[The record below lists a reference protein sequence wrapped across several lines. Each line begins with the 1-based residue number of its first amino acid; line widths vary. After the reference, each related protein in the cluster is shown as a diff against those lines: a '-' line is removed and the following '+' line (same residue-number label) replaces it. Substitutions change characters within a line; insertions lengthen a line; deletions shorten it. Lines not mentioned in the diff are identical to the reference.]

1 MSADF
6 LVELGTEELPP
17 NALLSLSNAFTQGIV
32 DRLKAENLSFG
43 EVTAYAAP
51 RRLALVIN
59 SLDTQAPNAELVAWG
74 PPVGVAFDA
83 EGQPTRAAE
92 AFAKKNDLLVSELN
106 QHIENDG
113 QQDKLCVTR
122 TETGAQTK
130 TLLADVINGSLSA
143 LPIPKRMRWGSSKEE
158 FVRPVQ
164 WAVLLFD
171 GQVCEETLLGVTSG
185 NVSRGHRFHSSGNI
199 VIESPQSYVQQLQ
212 DAYVIADFAKRRE
225 IIRSGVEQLAA
236 QVEGTAVIDR
246 DLLDE
251 VSALNEWPVPL
262 MGRFDEHF
270 LEVPAQALISSMKEH
285 QKYFH
290 LIDAQGKLISAFITV
305 ANIESLDPSQVISGN
320 ERVIRPRLADA
331 AFFYSNDKKTT
342 LESRRDSLKQ
352 VVFQVALGS
361 LYNKT
366 ERVAV
371 LAESLCDST
380 GAEKALARRAAELCK
395 SDLVTDM
402 VGEFDDLQGSMG
414 RDYALNDGEPKEVAE
429 ALFEQ
434 YLPRFAGDLIP
445 STATGA
451 TLALADRLDSLVGI
465 FSIGQQ
471 PSGSRDPFAL
481 RRASLGVLRIIIERD
496 IDLDLTQA
504 ISSAAD
510 QFADLSGAKLS
521 GDELCEQVLT
531 YILERLKTWYKEEG
545 ISSEVFSAV
554 SSLGL
559 SNPLDIN
566 ARIQAVQQFSQ
577 LPEAVSLAAANKR
590 VSNILAKQ
598 LGISSPAAIDP
609 KLLQENAEQLLA
621 AEIDR
626 LTQVVAPLFAQR
638 DYTGVL
644 SQLAKLREPVDRF
657 FDDVMVMAEDIQ
669 VRNNRLALLHSLRQL
684 FINVADISQ
693 LAPAK

>member
-17 NALLSLSNAFTQGIV
+17 KALLSLSAAFSQGIV

-43 EVTAYAAP
+43 QATAYAAP
-51 RRLALVIN
+51 RRLALVIE

-74 PPVGVAFDA
+74 PPVAVAFDA

-92 AFAKKNDLLVSELN
+92 AFANKNGLAVSDLGSHV
-106 QHIENDG
+106 ENDG
-113 QQDKLCVTR
+113 QQDKLCVRR
-122 TETGAQTK
+122 TETGAKTR
-130 TLLADVINGSLSA
+130 TLLADVINGSLGA
-143 LPIPKRMRWGSSKEE
+143 LPIPKRMRWGNSKEE

-171 GQVCEETLLGVTSG
+171 AAVCEETILGVTSG
-185 NVSRGHRFHSSGNI
+185 NISRGHRFHSPGDI
-199 VIESPQSYVQQLQ
+199 VIESPQSYVQQLE
-212 DAYVIADFAKRRE
+212 DAFVIADFGKRRE

-236 QVEGTAVIDR
+236 RLQGSAVIDP

-270 LEVPAQALISSMKEH
+270 LQVPAQALISSMKEH

-290 LIDAQGKLISAFITV
+290 LVDAQGQLMSAFITV
-305 ANIESLDPSQVISGN
+305 ANIESRDPSQVINGN

-331 AFFYSNDKKTT
+331 AFFYTNDKNSS
-342 LESRRDSLKQ
+342 LESRRESLKQ

-361 LYNKT
+361 VYDKT
-366 ERVAV
+366 QRVAA
-371 LAESLCDST
+371 LAETLCSDT
-380 GAEKALARRAAELCK
+380 GAEPAMARRAAQLSK

-402 VGEFDDLQGSMG
+402 VGEFDDLQGIMG
-414 RDYALNDGEPKEVAE
+414 RDYALNDGEPEEVAE

-434 YLPRFAGDLIP
+434 YLPRFAGDLVP

-504 ISSAAD
+504 INSAAA
-510 QFADLSGAKLS
+510 QFADLSGAKLT
-521 GDELCEQVLT
+521 GDELCKQVLT
-531 YILERLKTWYKEEG
+531 YILERFKSWYKEEG
-545 ISSEVFSAV
+545 IGSEVFAAV
-554 SSLGL
+554 SALGL

-566 ARIQAVQQFSQ
+566 ARVQAVQQFSQ
-577 LPEAVSLAAANKR
+577 LPESVALAAANKR

-598 LGISSPAAIDP
+598 LADTSPVSLDA
-609 KLLQENAEQLLA
+609 KLLQENAEQQLA
-621 AEIDR
+621 SEIER
-626 LTQVVAPLFAQR
+626 LTTLVTPLLERR
-638 DYTGVL
+638 DYSGVL
-644 SQLAKLREPVDRF
+644 SQLAKLREPVDSF
-657 FDDVMVMAEDIQ
+657 FDQVMVMAEDPE
-669 VRNNRLALLHSLRQL
+669 VRNNRLALLHSLRRL

>member
-17 NALLSLSNAFTQGIV
+17 KALLSLSAAFSQGIV

-43 EVTAYAAP
+43 QVTAYAAP
-51 RRLALVIN
+51 RRLALVIE

-74 PPVGVAFDA
+74 PPVAVAFDA

-92 AFAKKNDLLVSELN
+92 AFANKNGLAVSDLGSHV
-106 QHIENDG
+106 ENDG
-113 QQDKLCVTR
+113 QQDKLCVRR
-122 TETGAQTK
+122 TETGAKTR
-130 TLLADVINGSLSA
+130 TLLADVINGSLGA
-143 LPIPKRMRWGSSKEE
+143 LPIPKRMRWGNSKEE

-171 GQVCEETLLGVTSG
+171 AAVCEETILGVTSG
-185 NVSRGHRFHSSGNI
+185 NISRGHRFHSPGDI
-199 VIESPQSYVQQLQ
+199 VIESPQSYVQQLE
-212 DAYVIADFAKRRE
+212 DAFVIADFGKRRE

-236 QVEGTAVIDR
+236 QLQGSAVIDP

-270 LEVPAQALISSMKEH
+270 LQVPAQALISSMKEH

-290 LIDAQGKLISAFITV
+290 LVDAQGQLMSAFITV
-305 ANIESLDPSQVISGN
+305 ANIESRDPSQVINGN

-331 AFFYSNDKKTT
+331 AFFYTNDKNSS
-342 LESRRDSLKQ
+342 LESRRESLKQ

-361 LYNKT
+361 VYDKT
-366 ERVAV
+366 QRVAA
-371 LAESLCDST
+371 LAETLCSDT
-380 GAEKALARRAAELCK
+380 GAEPAMARRAAQLSK

-402 VGEFDDLQGSMG
+402 VGEFDDLQGIMG
-414 RDYALNDGEPKEVAE
+414 RDYALNDGEPGEVAE

-434 YLPRFAGDLIP
+434 YLPRFAGDLVP

-504 ISSAAD
+504 INSAAA
-510 QFADLSGAKLS
+510 QFADLSGAKLT
-521 GDELCEQVLT
+521 GDELCKQVLT
-531 YILERLKTWYKEEG
+531 YILERFKSWYKEEG
-545 ISSEVFSAV
+545 IGSEVFAAV
-554 SSLGL
+554 SALGL

-566 ARIQAVQQFSQ
+566 ARVQAVQQFSQ
-577 LPEAVSLAAANKR
+577 LPESVALAAANKR

-598 LGISSPAAIDP
+598 LADTSPVSLDA
-609 KLLQENAEQLLA
+609 KLLQENAEQQLA
-621 AEIDR
+621 SEIER
-626 LTQVVAPLFAQR
+626 LTTLVTPLLERR
-638 DYTGVL
+638 DYSGVL
-644 SQLAKLREPVDRF
+644 SQLAKLREPVDSF
-657 FDDVMVMAEDIQ
+657 FDQVMVMAEDPE

>member
-1 MSADF
+1 M
-6 LVELGTEELPP
+6 
-17 NALLSLSNAFTQGIV
+17 
-32 DRLKAENLSFG
+32 
-43 EVTAYAAP
+43 
-51 RRLALVIN
+51 
-59 SLDTQAPNAELVAWG
+59 
-74 PPVGVAFDA
+74 
-83 EGQPTRAAE
+83 
-92 AFAKKNDLLVSELN
+92 
-106 QHIENDG
+106 
-113 QQDKLCVTR
+113 
-122 TETGAQTK
+122 
-130 TLLADVINGSLSA
+130 
-143 LPIPKRMRWGSSKEE
+143 
-158 FVRPVQ
+158 
-164 WAVLLFD
+164 
-171 GQVCEETLLGVTSG
+171 GVTSG
-185 NVSRGHRFHSSGNI
+185 NVSRVHRVHSSGNI

-236 QVEGTAVIDR
+236 QVEGIAVIDR

-290 LIDAQGKLISAFITV
+290 LVDAEDKLISAFITV
-305 ANIESLDPSQVISGN
+305 ANIESLDPGQVISGN

-366 ERVAV
+366 ERVAA

-521 GDELCEQVLT
+521 GDKLCEQVLT
-531 YILERLKTWYKEEG
+531 YILERFKAWYKEEG

-598 LGISSPAAIDP
+598 LGTSSPAAIDP

>member
-17 NALLSLSNAFTQGIV
+17 KALLSLSEAFTQGIV
-32 DRLKAENLSFG
+32 DRLKAENLNFG

-51 RRLALVIN
+51 RRLALVIKN
-59 SLDTQAPNAELVAWG
+59 LDTQAPNSELVAWG
-74 PPVGVAFDA
+74 PPVAVAFDA

-92 AFAKKNDLLVSELN
+92 AFAKKNGLDVNELDA
-106 QHIENDG
+106 HIENDG
-113 QQDKLCVTR
+113 QQDKLCVR
-122 TETGAQTK
+122 RIETGAQTN
-130 TLLADVINGSLSA
+130 TLLADVINGALGT

-171 GQVCEETLLGVTSG
+171 GQVCEQTLLGVTSG
-185 NVSRGHRFHSSGNI
+185 NISRGHRFHSAGDI
-199 VIESPQSYVQQLQ
+199 VIESPQSYVEQLEG
-212 DAYVIADFAKRRE
+212 AYVIADFARRRE

-236 QVEGTAVIDR
+236 QLHGTAVIDE

-270 LEVPAQALISSMKEH
+270 LQVPAQALISSMKEH

-290 LIDAQGKLISAFITV
+290 LVDAQGKLMSAFITV
-305 ANIESLDPSQVISGN
+305 ANIESRDPGQVISGN

-331 AFFYSNDKKTT
+331 AFFYNNDKKTT
-342 LESRRDSLKQ
+342 LQSRRQSLKQ

-361 LYNKT
+361 VYNKT
-366 ERVAV
+366 ERVAA
-371 LAESLCDST
+371 LAESLCQHT
-380 GAEKALARRAAELCK
+380 GADVTFARQAAELSK

-402 VGEFDDLQGSMG
+402 VGEFDDLQGIMG
-414 RDYALNDGEPKEVAE
+414 RDYALNDGEPEEVAE

-434 YLPRFAGDLIP
+434 YLPRFAGDLVP

-496 IDLDLTQA
+496 IDLDLTLA
-504 ISSAAD
+504 ISNAAA
-510 QFADLSGAKLS
+510 QFADLSSAKLS

-531 YILERLKTWYKEEG
+531 YILERFKAWYREEG
-545 ISSEVFSAV
+545 IGPEVFAAV

-566 ARIQAVQQFSQ
+566 ARVQAVQQFSQ
-577 LPEAVSLAAANKR
+577 LPEAIALAAANKR

-598 LGISSPAAIDP
+598 LGDSAPAAIDAE
-609 KLLQENAEQLLA
+609 LLQEDAEKHLA
-621 AEIDR
+621 TEIER
-626 LTQVVAPLFAQR
+626 LTHAVRPLFERR
-638 DYTGVL
+638 DYTGIL
-644 SQLAKLREPVDRF
+644 SQLAKLRQPVDSF
-657 FDDVMVMAEDIQ
+657 FDDVMVMAENIPL
-669 VRNNRLALLHSLRQL
+669 RNNRLALLHSLRQL
-684 FINVADISQ
+684 FIDVADISQ
-693 LAPAK
+693 LAPTK

>member
-17 NALLSLSNAFTQGIV
+17 KALLSLSNAFTQGIV

-113 QQDKLCVTR
+113 QQDKLCVRR
-122 TETGAQTK
+122 TETSAQTK

-290 LIDAQGKLISAFITV
+290 LVDAEGKLISAFITV
-305 ANIESLDPSQVISGN
+305 ANIESLDPGQVISGN

-366 ERVAV
+366 ERVAA

-445 STATGA
+445 STATGV

-496 IDLDLTQA
+496 IDLNLTQA

-531 YILERLKTWYKEEG
+531 YILERFKAWYKEEG

>member
-1 MSADF
+1 
-6 LVELGTEELPP
+6 
-17 NALLSLSNAFTQGIV
+17 
-32 DRLKAENLSFG
+32 
-43 EVTAYAAP
+43 
-51 RRLALVIN
+51 
-59 SLDTQAPNAELVAWG
+59 
-74 PPVGVAFDA
+74 
-83 EGQPTRAAE
+83 
-92 AFAKKNDLLVSELN
+92 
-106 QHIENDG
+106 
-113 QQDKLCVTR
+113 
-122 TETGAQTK
+122 
-130 TLLADVINGSLSA
+130 
-143 LPIPKRMRWGSSKEE
+143 
-158 FVRPVQ
+158 
-164 WAVLLFD
+164 
-171 GQVCEETLLGVTSG
+171 
-185 NVSRGHRFHSSGNI
+185 
-199 VIESPQSYVQQLQ
+199 
-212 DAYVIADFAKRRE
+212 
-225 IIRSGVEQLAA
+225 
-236 QVEGTAVIDR
+236 
-246 DLLDE
+246 
-251 VSALNEWPVPL
+251 
-262 MGRFDEHF
+262 
-270 LEVPAQALISSMKEH
+270 
-285 QKYFH
+285 
-290 LIDAQGKLISAFITV
+290 
-305 ANIESLDPSQVISGN
+305 
-320 ERVIRPRLADA
+320 
-331 AFFYSNDKKTT
+331 
-342 LESRRDSLKQ
+342 
-352 VVFQVALGS
+352 
-361 LYNKT
+361 
-366 ERVAV
+366 
-371 LAESLCDST
+371 
-380 GAEKALARRAAELCK
+380 
-395 SDLVTDM
+395 
-402 VGEFDDLQGSMG
+402 MG

-531 YILERLKTWYKEEG
+531 YILERFKAWYREEG

-626 LTQVVAPLFAQR
+626 LTQVVAPLFAKR

>member
-1 MSADF
+1 M
-6 LVELGTEELPP
+6 
-17 NALLSLSNAFTQGIV
+17 
-32 DRLKAENLSFG
+32 
-43 EVTAYAAP
+43 
-51 RRLALVIN
+51 
-59 SLDTQAPNAELVAWG
+59 
-74 PPVGVAFDA
+74 
-83 EGQPTRAAE
+83 
-92 AFAKKNDLLVSELN
+92 
-106 QHIENDG
+106 
-113 QQDKLCVTR
+113 
-122 TETGAQTK
+122 
-130 TLLADVINGSLSA
+130 
-143 LPIPKRMRWGSSKEE
+143 
-158 FVRPVQ
+158 
-164 WAVLLFD
+164 
-171 GQVCEETLLGVTSG
+171 
-185 NVSRGHRFHSSGNI
+185 
-199 VIESPQSYVQQLQ
+199 
-212 DAYVIADFAKRRE
+212 
-225 IIRSGVEQLAA
+225 
-236 QVEGTAVIDR
+236 
-246 DLLDE
+246 
-251 VSALNEWPVPL
+251 
-262 MGRFDEHF
+262 
-270 LEVPAQALISSMKEH
+270 
-285 QKYFH
+285 
-290 LIDAQGKLISAFITV
+290 
-305 ANIESLDPSQVISGN
+305 
-320 ERVIRPRLADA
+320 
-331 AFFYSNDKKTT
+331 
-342 LESRRDSLKQ
+342 
-352 VVFQVALGS
+352 
-361 LYNKT
+361 
-366 ERVAV
+366 
-371 LAESLCDST
+371 
-380 GAEKALARRAAELCK
+380 
-395 SDLVTDM
+395 TDM

-481 RRASLGVLRIIIERD
+481 RRASLGVLWIIIERD

-531 YILERLKTWYKEEG
+531 YILERFKAWYKEEG

-626 LTQVVAPLFAQR
+626 LTQVVAPLFAKR

>member
-17 NALLSLSNAFTQGIV
+17 KALLSLSAAFSQGIV

-43 EVTAYAAP
+43 QVTAYAAP
-51 RRLALVIN
+51 RRLALVIE

-74 PPVGVAFDA
+74 PPVAVAFDA

-92 AFAKKNDLLVSELN
+92 AFANKNGLAVSDLGSHV
-106 QHIENDG
+106 ENDG
-113 QQDKLCVTR
+113 QQDKLCVRR
-122 TETGAQTK
+122 TETGAKTR
-130 TLLADVINGSLSA
+130 TLLADVINGSLGA
-143 LPIPKRMRWGSSKEE
+143 LPIPKRMRWGNSKEE

-171 GQVCEETLLGVTSG
+171 AAVCEETILGVTSG
-185 NVSRGHRFHSSGNI
+185 NISRGHRFHSPGDI
-199 VIESPQSYVQQLQ
+199 VIESPQSYVQQLE
-212 DAYVIADFAKRRE
+212 DAFVIADFGKRRE

-236 QVEGTAVIDR
+236 RLQGSAVIDP

-270 LEVPAQALISSMKEH
+270 LQVPAQALISSMKEH

-290 LIDAQGKLISAFITV
+290 LVDAQGQLMSAFITV
-305 ANIESLDPSQVISGN
+305 ANIESRDPSQVINGN

-331 AFFYSNDKKTT
+331 AFFYTNDKNSS
-342 LESRRDSLKQ
+342 LESRRESLKQ

-361 LYNKT
+361 VYDKT
-366 ERVAV
+366 QRVAA
-371 LAESLCDST
+371 LAETLCSDT
-380 GAEKALARRAAELCK
+380 GAEPAMARRAAQLSK

-402 VGEFDDLQGSMG
+402 VGEFDDLQGIMG
-414 RDYALNDGEPKEVAE
+414 RDYALNDGEPEEVAE

-434 YLPRFAGDLIP
+434 YLPRFAGDLVP

-504 ISSAAD
+504 INSAAA
-510 QFADLSGAKLS
+510 QFADLSGAKLT
-521 GDELCEQVLT
+521 GDELCKQVLT
-531 YILERLKTWYKEEG
+531 YILERFKSWYKEEG
-545 ISSEVFSAV
+545 IGSEVFAAV
-554 SSLGL
+554 SALGL

-566 ARIQAVQQFSQ
+566 ARVQAVQQFSQ
-577 LPEAVSLAAANKR
+577 LPESVALAAANKR

-598 LGISSPAAIDP
+598 LADTSPVSLDA
-609 KLLQENAEQLLA
+609 KLLQENAEQQLA
-621 AEIDR
+621 SEIER
-626 LTQVVAPLFAQR
+626 LTTLVTPLLERR
-638 DYTGVL
+638 DYSGVL
-644 SQLAKLREPVDRF
+644 SQLAKLREPVDSF
-657 FDDVMVMAEDIQ
+657 FDQVMVMAEDPE
-669 VRNNRLALLHSLRQL
+669 VRNNRLALLHSLRRL

>member
-17 NALLSLSNAFTQGIV
+17 KALLSLSNAFTQGIV
-32 DRLKAENLSFG
+32 DRLKDENLSFG

-113 QQDKLCVTR
+113 QQDKLCVRR

-236 QVEGTAVIDR
+236 QVEGIAVIDR

-262 MGRFDEHF
+262 MGLFDEHF

-290 LIDAQGKLISAFITV
+290 LVDAEGKLISAFITV
-305 ANIESLDPSQVISGN
+305 ANIESLDPGQVISGN

-366 ERVAV
+366 ERVAA

-414 RDYALNDGEPKEVAE
+414 RDYALNDGEPKEEAE

-521 GDELCEQVLT
+521 GDKLCEQVLT
-531 YILERLKTWYKEEG
+531 YILERFKAWYKEEG

-598 LGISSPAAIDP
+598 LGTSSPAAIDP

>member
-17 NALLSLSNAFTQGIV
+17 KALLSLSAAFSQGIV

-43 EVTAYAAP
+43 QVTAYAAP
-51 RRLALVIN
+51 RRLALVIE

-74 PPVGVAFDA
+74 PPVAVAFDA

-92 AFAKKNDLLVSELN
+92 AFANKNGLAVSDLGSHV
-106 QHIENDG
+106 ENDG
-113 QQDKLCVTR
+113 QQDKLCVRR
-122 TETGAQTK
+122 TETGAKTR
-130 TLLADVINGSLSA
+130 TLLADVINGSLGA
-143 LPIPKRMRWGSSKEE
+143 LPIPKRMRWGNSKEE

-171 GQVCEETLLGVTSG
+171 AEVCEETILGVTSG
-185 NVSRGHRFHSSGNI
+185 NISRGHRFHSPGDI
-199 VIESPQSYVQQLQ
+199 VIESPQSYVQQLEE
-212 DAYVIADFAKRRE
+212 AFVIADFGKRRE

-236 QVEGTAVIDR
+236 QLQGSAVIDP

-270 LEVPAQALISSMKEH
+270 LQVPAQALISSMKEH

-290 LIDAQGKLISAFITV
+290 LVDAQGQLMSAFITV
-305 ANIESLDPSQVISGN
+305 ANIESRDPSQVINGN

-331 AFFYSNDKKTT
+331 AFFYTNDKNSSLK
-342 LESRRDSLKQ
+342 SRRESLKQ

-361 LYNKT
+361 VYDKT
-366 ERVAV
+366 QRVAA
-371 LAESLCDST
+371 LAETLCSYT
-380 GAEKALARRAAELCK
+380 GAEPAMARRAAQLSK

-402 VGEFDDLQGSMG
+402 VGEFDDLQGIMG
-414 RDYALNDGEPKEVAE
+414 RDYALNDGEPEEVAE

-434 YLPRFAGDLIP
+434 YLPRFAGDLVP

-504 ISSAAD
+504 INSAAA
-510 QFADLSGAKLS
+510 QFADLSGAKLT
-521 GDELCEQVLT
+521 GDELCKQVLT
-531 YILERLKTWYKEEG
+531 YILERFKSWYKEEG
-545 ISSEVFSAV
+545 IGSEVFAAV
-554 SSLGL
+554 SALGL

-566 ARIQAVQQFSQ
+566 ARVQAVQQFSQ
-577 LPEAVSLAAANKR
+577 LPESVALAAANKR

-598 LGISSPAAIDP
+598 LADTSPVSLDA
-609 KLLQENAEQLLA
+609 KLLQENAEQQLA
-621 AEIDR
+621 SEIER
-626 LTQVVAPLFAQR
+626 LTTLVAPLFERR
-638 DYTGVL
+638 DYSGVL
-644 SQLAKLREPVDRF
+644 SQLAKLREPVDSF
-657 FDDVMVMAEDIQ
+657 FDQVMVMAEDPE

>member
-17 NALLSLSNAFTQGIV
+17 KALLSLSAAFSQGIV

-43 EVTAYAAP
+43 QATAYAAP
-51 RRLALVIN
+51 RRLALVIE

-74 PPVGVAFDA
+74 PPVAVAFDA

-92 AFAKKNDLLVSELN
+92 AFANKNGLAVSDLGSHV
-106 QHIENDG
+106 ENDG
-113 QQDKLCVTR
+113 QQDKLCVRR
-122 TETGAQTK
+122 TETGAKTR
-130 TLLADVINGSLSA
+130 TLLADVINGSLGA
-143 LPIPKRMRWGSSKEE
+143 LPIPKRMRWGNSKEE

-171 GQVCEETLLGVTSG
+171 AEVCEETILGVTSG
-185 NVSRGHRFHSSGNI
+185 NISRGHRFHSPGDI
-199 VIESPQSYVQQLQ
+199 VIESPQSYVQQLEE
-212 DAYVIADFAKRRE
+212 AFVIADFGKRRE

-236 QVEGTAVIDR
+236 QLQGSAVIDP

-270 LEVPAQALISSMKEH
+270 LQVPAQALISSMKEH

-290 LIDAQGKLISAFITV
+290 LVDAQGQLMSAFITV
-305 ANIESLDPSQVISGN
+305 ANIESRDPSQVINGN

-331 AFFYSNDKKTT
+331 AFFYTNDKNSS
-342 LESRRDSLKQ
+342 LESRRESLKQ

-361 LYNKT
+361 VYDKT
-366 ERVAV
+366 QRVAA
-371 LAESLCDST
+371 LAETLCSDT
-380 GAEKALARRAAELCK
+380 GAEPAMARRAAQLSK

-402 VGEFDDLQGSMG
+402 VGEFDDLQGIMG
-414 RDYALNDGEPKEVAE
+414 RDYALNDGEPEEVAE

-434 YLPRFAGDLIP
+434 YLPRFAGDLVP

-504 ISSAAD
+504 INSAAA
-510 QFADLSGAKLS
+510 QFADLSGAKLT
-521 GDELCEQVLT
+521 GDELCKQVLT
-531 YILERLKTWYKEEG
+531 YILERFKSWYKEEG
-545 ISSEVFSAV
+545 IGSEVFAAV
-554 SSLGL
+554 SALGL

-566 ARIQAVQQFSQ
+566 ARVQAVQQFSQ
-577 LPEAVSLAAANKR
+577 LPESVALAAANKR

-598 LGISSPAAIDP
+598 LADTSPVSLDA
-609 KLLQENAEQLLA
+609 KLLQENAEQQLA
-621 AEIDR
+621 SEIER
-626 LTQVVAPLFAQR
+626 LTTLVTPLLERR
-638 DYTGVL
+638 DYSGVL
-644 SQLAKLREPVDRF
+644 SQLAKLREPVDSF
-657 FDDVMVMAEDIQ
+657 FDQVMVMAEDPE

>member
-17 NALLSLSNAFTQGIV
+17 KALLSLSAAFSQGIV

-43 EVTAYAAP
+43 QATAYAAP
-51 RRLALVIN
+51 RRLALVIE

-74 PPVGVAFDA
+74 PPVAVAFDA

-92 AFAKKNDLLVSELN
+92 AFANKNGLAVSDLGSHV
-106 QHIENDG
+106 ENDG
-113 QQDKLCVTR
+113 QQDKLCVRR
-122 TETGAQTK
+122 TETGAKTR
-130 TLLADVINGSLSA
+130 TLLADVINGSLGA
-143 LPIPKRMRWGSSKEE
+143 LPIPKRMRWGNSKEE

-171 GQVCEETLLGVTSG
+171 AAVCEETILGVTSG
-185 NVSRGHRFHSSGNI
+185 NISRGHRFHSPGDI
-199 VIESPQSYVQQLQ
+199 VIESPQSYVQQLE
-212 DAYVIADFAKRRE
+212 DAFVIADFGKRRE

-236 QVEGTAVIDR
+236 RLQGSAVIDP

-270 LEVPAQALISSMKEH
+270 LQVPAQALISSMKEH

-290 LIDAQGKLISAFITV
+290 LVDAQGQLMSAFITV
-305 ANIESLDPSQVISGN
+305 ANIESRDPSQVINGN

-331 AFFYSNDKKTT
+331 AFFYTNDKNSSLK
-342 LESRRDSLKQ
+342 SRRESLKQ

-361 LYNKT
+361 VYDKT
-366 ERVAV
+366 QRVAA
-371 LAESLCDST
+371 LAETLCSDT
-380 GAEKALARRAAELCK
+380 GAEPAMARRAAQLSK

-402 VGEFDDLQGSMG
+402 VGEFDDLQGIMG
-414 RDYALNDGEPKEVAE
+414 RDYALNDGEPEEVAE

-434 YLPRFAGDLIP
+434 YLPRFAGDLVP

-504 ISSAAD
+504 INSAAA
-510 QFADLSGAKLS
+510 QFADLSGAKLT
-521 GDELCEQVLT
+521 GDELCKQVLT
-531 YILERLKTWYKEEG
+531 YILERFKSWYKEEG
-545 ISSEVFSAV
+545 IGSEVFAAV
-554 SSLGL
+554 SALGL

-566 ARIQAVQQFSQ
+566 ARVQAVQQFSQ
-577 LPEAVSLAAANKR
+577 LPESVALAAANKR

-598 LGISSPAAIDP
+598 LADTSPVSLDA
-609 KLLQENAEQLLA
+609 KLLQENAEQQLA
-621 AEIDR
+621 SEIER
-626 LTQVVAPLFAQR
+626 LTTLVTPLLERR
-638 DYTGVL
+638 DYSGVL
-644 SQLAKLREPVDRF
+644 SQLAKLREPVDSF
-657 FDDVMVMAEDIQ
+657 FDQVMVMAEDPE
-669 VRNNRLALLHSLRQL
+669 VRNNRLALLHSLRRL

>member
-17 NALLSLSNAFTQGIV
+17 KALLSLSAAFSQGIV

-43 EVTAYAAP
+43 QVTAYAAP
-51 RRLALVIN
+51 RRLALVIE

-74 PPVGVAFDA
+74 PPVAVAFDA

-92 AFAKKNDLLVSELN
+92 AFANKNGLAVSDLGSHV
-106 QHIENDG
+106 ENDG
-113 QQDKLCVTR
+113 QQDKLCVRR
-122 TETGAQTK
+122 TETGAKTR
-130 TLLADVINGSLSA
+130 TLLADVINGSLGA
-143 LPIPKRMRWGSSKEE
+143 LPIPKRMRWGNSKEE

-171 GQVCEETLLGVTSG
+171 AAVCEETILGVTSG
-185 NVSRGHRFHSSGNI
+185 NISRGHRFHSPGDI
-199 VIESPQSYVQQLQ
+199 VIESPQSYVQQLE
-212 DAYVIADFAKRRE
+212 DAFVIADFGKRRE

-236 QVEGTAVIDR
+236 RLQGSAVIDP

-270 LEVPAQALISSMKEH
+270 LQVPAQALISSMKEH

-290 LIDAQGKLISAFITV
+290 LVDAQGQLMSAFITV
-305 ANIESLDPSQVISGN
+305 ANIESRDPSQVINGN

-331 AFFYSNDKKTT
+331 AFFYTNDKNSS
-342 LESRRDSLKQ
+342 LESRRESLKQ

-361 LYNKT
+361 VYDKT
-366 ERVAV
+366 QRVAA
-371 LAESLCDST
+371 LAETLCSDT
-380 GAEKALARRAAELCK
+380 GAEPAMARRAAQLSK

-402 VGEFDDLQGSMG
+402 VGEFDDLQGIMG
-414 RDYALNDGEPKEVAE
+414 RDYALNDGEPEEVAE

-434 YLPRFAGDLIP
+434 YLPRFAGDLVP

-504 ISSAAD
+504 INSAAA
-510 QFADLSGAKLS
+510 QFADLSGAKLT
-521 GDELCEQVLT
+521 GDELCKQVLT
-531 YILERLKTWYKEEG
+531 YILERFKSWYKEEG
-545 ISSEVFSAV
+545 IGSEVFAAV
-554 SSLGL
+554 SALGL

-566 ARIQAVQQFSQ
+566 ARVQAVQQFSQ
-577 LPEAVSLAAANKR
+577 LPESVALAAANKR

-598 LGISSPAAIDP
+598 LADTSPVSLDA
-609 KLLQENAEQLLA
+609 KLLQENAEQQLA
-621 AEIDR
+621 SEIER
-626 LTQVVAPLFAQR
+626 LTTLVTPLLERR
-638 DYTGVL
+638 DYSGVL
-644 SQLAKLREPVDRF
+644 SQLAKLREPVDSF
-657 FDDVMVMAEDIQ
+657 FDQVMVMAEDPE